1 MKDFA
6 KKVYE
11 AVYASESDGLWV
23 PRGTIYLIGNGG
35 SAAIVSHVAND
46 LVKARISA
54 FALTDPAIL
63 TCLSNDYGY
72 DYVFQKQLSAH
83 SINTTLVA
91 VSSSGKSKNILNAV
105 NYAMDMGMNV
115 ITFTGFEPTNAVR
128 KAGNINYW
136 VPSHNYGVVECAHLC
151 MLHAIVNP

>member
-1 MKDFA
+1 MRKFA
-6 KKVYE
+6 E
-11 AVYASESDGLWV
+11 AVYKAVHDSEADGLWV

-35 SAAIVSHVAND
+35 SAAICSHIAND
-46 LVKARISA
+46 LVKAKISA
-54 FALTDPAIL
+54 FAMTDPAVL

-72 DYVFQKQLSAH
+72 DNVYQKQLASH

-91 VSSSGKSKNILNAV
+91 VSSSGKSENILRAV
-105 NYAMDMGMNV
+105 NWAMDMDMNV
-115 ITFTGFEPTNAVR
+115 ITFTGFLADNPVR

-136 VPSHNYGVVECAHLC
+136 VPSNNYGVVECAHLC